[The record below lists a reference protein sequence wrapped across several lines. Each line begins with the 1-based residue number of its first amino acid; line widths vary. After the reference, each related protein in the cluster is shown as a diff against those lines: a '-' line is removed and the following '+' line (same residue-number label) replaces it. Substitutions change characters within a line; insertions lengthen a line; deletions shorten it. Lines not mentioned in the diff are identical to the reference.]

1 MYDSTPVVR
10 CDWSGASPEYIDY
23 HDREWGVPTHDDRR
37 LFEFLILEGAQA
49 GLSWS
54 TILRKREGYRRAFAD
69 FDAQTIASFDESA
82 VAKLLSDADI
92 VRNRRKI
99 EATIQNARAYL
110 RLQSLPGGFGD
121 FLWKF
126 VDGKPVQ
133 NAWRSLADIPATT
146 TVSESMS
153 KELKRVG
160 FSFVGSTICYAF
172 MQATGMVNDHITS
185 CFRWREVQELGGGIV
200 ASE

>member
-1 MYDSTPVVR
+1 MYNGTPVAR
-10 CDWSGASPEYIDY
+10 CDWSGTSPEYIDY

-69 FDAQTIASFDESA
+69 FDAQTIASFDEST
-82 VAKLLSDADI
+82 VAKLLGDADI

-99 EATIQNARAYL
+99 EATIQNARAFL
-110 RLQSLPGGFGD
+110 RLQLQPGGFD
-121 FLWKF
+121 AFLWRF
-126 VDGKPVQ
+126 VDGKPLQ
-133 NAWRSLADIPATT
+133 NAWHALAEIPASTA
-146 TVSESMS
+146 VSESMS
-153 KELKRVG
+153 KELKRAG

-172 MQATGMVNDHITS
+172 MQATGMVNDHIVS
-185 CFRWREVQELGGGIV
+185 CFRWSEVQELDGGFV
-200 ASE
+200 TSE

>member
-10 CDWSGASPEYIDY
+10 CGWSGTSPEYIDY
-23 HDREWGVPTHDDRR
+23 HDREWGVPTHDERR

-82 VAKLLSDADI
+82 VAKLLADADI

-99 EATIQNARAYL
+99 QATIQNAQAYL
-110 RLQSLPGGFGD
+110 RLQSLPGGVD
-121 FLWKF
+121 TFLWKF

-133 NAWRSLADIPATT
+133 NAWRSLAEIPATT

-153 KELKRVG
+153 KELKRAG
-160 FSFVGSTICYAF
+160 FSFVGSTICYAL

-185 CFRWREVQELGGGIV
+185 CFRWREVQELADGSTSG
-200 ASE
+200 